1 MKPEALAEEEEEEEA
16 PGEVC
21 VEKRDLS
28 SCGLLYPALM
38 KQRQP
43 LTRSAI
49 IEQEERSEEA
59 NEVVETFQGEEVTGL
74 TSLELLSCCCRRVG
88 VSAGR
93 EFDERNQD
101 SRDSADDL

>member
-1 MKPEALAEEEEEEEA
+1 M

-38 KQRQP
+38 KQSQP
-43 LTRSAI
+43 RTRSAI

-59 NEVVETFQGEEVTGL
+59 NEVVETFQGEETSVTVYSF
-74 TSLELLSCCCRRVG
+74 TEVLLQESWSICRTEV
-88 VSAGR
+88 
-93 EFDERNQD
+93 
-101 SRDSADDL
+101 

>member
-1 MKPEALAEEEEEEEA
+1 M

-59 NEVVETFQGEEVTGL
+59 NEVVETFQGEQADIRRFQ
-74 TSLELLSCCCRRVG
+74 LLRCCCRRVG
-88 VSAGR
+88 VPAGR
-93 EFDERNQD
+93 QSDQ
-101 SRDSADDL
+101 